1 MNSGDTAWMLTSSAL
16 VLFMTPGLAFFYGG
30 MVRAKNVLGMLM
42 KNYVAMGIVTITW
55 IFVGYTLAFGPDMG
69 GGFLG
74 GFDYLGLKGVGVG
87 FGEGEEAGAIHG
99 ATVPDALIMVFQ
111 MMFAIITPALISG
124 AIAERMK
131 FSAWAVFIAL
141 WSILVYAPMAHWV
154 WSAHGFIFEQ
164 IKAVDFAGGTV
175 VHINAGAAAL
185 AAVLILGPRLGF
197 RQSPIRPHSLPLTL
211 LGAGI
216 LWFGWFGFNGGS
228 SFGANALGVNA
239 FVVTQIAAAVAGM
252 AWAMMEQFQHGKPTT
267 LGFASGAVA
276 GLVAITPASGFVGYM
291 AAVVIGLA
299 AGVICYLA
307 LQIKFAFNF
316 DDALDVVA
324 VHLVGGIIG
333 SLLTGIFSESR
344 INPAVLDGLFFGGG
358 MTQLIR
364 QLIAVVIA
372 FAFSFIMSFIL
383 LKLIDMVVGLRASE
397 SEERR
402 GLDVALHEEQ
412 SYALTE

>member
-1 MNSGDTAWMLTSSAL
+1 MLMSSAL

-55 IFVGYTLAFGPDMG
+55 VFVGYTLAFGPDMG

-74 GFDYLGLKGVGVG
+74 GLDYVGLKGVAIGIADKAT
-87 FGEGEEAGAIHG
+87 AGDIHG
-99 ATVPDALIMVFQ
+99 ATVPDAVIMVFQ
-111 MMFAIITPALISG
+111 MMFAIITPALICG

-131 FSAWAVFIAL
+131 FSAWAIFVAI
-141 WSILVYAPMAHWV
+141 WSIVVYAPMAHWV

-175 VHINAGAAAL
+175 VHINAGAAGL
-185 AAVLILGPRLGF
+185 AAVIIIGPRLGF

-239 FVVTQIAAAVAGM
+239 FVVTQIAAAVAGT
-252 AWAMMEQFQHGKPTT
+252 AWIMMEQMQHGKPTT

-291 AAVVIGLA
+291 GAVVIGLA
-299 AGVICYLA
+299 AAVICYLA
-307 LQIKFAFNF
+307 LQLKFKFNF

-324 VHLVGGIIG
+324 VHLVGGILG
-333 SLLTGIFSESR
+333 SLLTGVFSESR
-344 INPAVLDGLFFGGG
+344 INPAVLDGLAFGGG

-364 QLIAVVIA
+364 QTIAVVIA
-372 FAFSFIMSFIL
+372 FVFSFIVSFVI
-383 LKLIDMVVGLRASE
+383 LKLIDVVVGLR
-397 SEERR
+397 
-402 GLDVALHEEQ
+402 V
-412 SYALTE
+412 TEDE